1 MVLFYEFQH
10 LHYYISLLHYEFLNY
25 LARSM
30 GETVHAVHKRIHA
43 PGWETD
49 MQYLLSLHNTKHM
62 STWHTCHI
70 QQIFLGL
77 NAIYAQVNLVGRINE

>member
-1 MVLFYEFQH
+1 
-10 LHYYISLLHYEFLNY
+10 
-25 LARSM
+25 M

-70 QQIFLGL
+70 QQIFF
-77 NAIYAQVNLVGRINE
+77 RIKCHLCTGQPGWEDK